1 MWSSSTTT
9 PPTGRVTSSPAS
21 PRGDRRIHLIRRDRK
36 RGLGSAYRTAFAWAL
51 EREYARVVVMD
62 ADRSHDPAEI
72 GHLLEAADR
81 ADVVVGSRYVP
92 GGRIENW
99 PWSRRA
105 LSGGANAL
113 ARIMVGREV
122 HDWTAGFKCYGRAA
136 LASLDLDRIRSE
148 GYSFQVEILF
158 HCRRAGWKIQ
168 EVPITFVDRRLG
180 RTKMSRREVYQAMV
194 TLAAHR
200 LAAPHRM
207 SPGGAAAAPA
217 PPRRWTP
224 EAAVSALIAV
234 TAAARVLIAWTTGLC
249 FGESYYFS
257 CALHP
262 SLSYFD
268 HPPLSILIGE
278 PEPGARRRARPPPAP
293 RPVHRALR
301 RHHVAPVPAR
311 APALRRVGGVLGGA
325 PAEPLADLHAERGPL
340 LPARR
345 AR

>member
-1 MWSSSTTT
+1 
-9 PPTGRVTSSPAS
+9 
-21 PRGDRRIHLIRRDRK
+21 
-36 RGLGSAYRTAFAWAL
+36 
-51 EREYARVVVMD
+51 MD

-122 HDWTAGFKCYGRAA
+122 RDWTAGFKCYRP
-136 LASLDLDRIRSE
+136 
-148 GYSFQVEILF
+148 
-158 HCRRAGWKIQ
+158 RRAGLPRPRPHPLRGLL
-168 EVPITFVDRRLG
+168 VPGRDPLPLPPRGVEDPGSPDHLRRSPA
-180 RTKMSRREVYQAMV
+180 RAHQDV
-194 TLAAHR
+194 AAR
-200 LAAPHRM
+200 GLPGDGDARCA
-207 SPGGAAAAPA
+207 SPGGASPDEPAAAGAAAA

-257 CALHP
+257 CALRP

-268 HPPLSILIGE
+268 HPPLSILIASVSLALGGE
-278 PEPGARRRARPPPAP
+278 RQPPPAP

-301 RHHVAPVPAR
+301 GHHLAPVPAR

-345 AR
+345 ARSCSSGSPARGASPTCSVGLASRAEPSGGGQPPAPCWASACSASTRRCS

>member
-105 LSGGANAL
+105 LSGGANVL

-194 TLAAHR
+194 TLLRIAWRR
-200 LAAPHRM
+200 LA
-207 SPGGAAAAPA
+207 G
-217 PPRRWTP
+217 
-224 EAAVSALIAV
+224 
-234 TAAARVLIAWTTGLC
+234 
-249 FGESYYFS
+249 
-257 CALHP
+257 
-262 SLSYFD
+262 
-268 HPPLSILIGE
+268 
-278 PEPGARRRARPPPAP
+278 
-293 RPVHRALR
+293 
-301 RHHVAPVPAR
+301 
-311 APALRRVGGVLGGA
+311 
-325 PAEPLADLHAERGPL
+325 
-340 LPARR
+340 
-345 AR
+345 